1 MNNNFLD
8 GGGILCQGVESP
20 RVLRRLVGVSQAD
33 WVSDLGNERAKI
45 LKRLDGCCGSSPV
58 LSGNLIQN
66 QSAGPSTATGLNRA
80 SGLVLCCRSVD
91 TRPMA
96 IPPC

>member
-45 LKRLDGCCGSSPV
+45 TSRWLLWVVSRPFRKSYTESVGRSEYGHRTKPREWFSP
-58 LSGNLIQN
+58 LL
-66 QSAGPSTATGLNRA
+66 
-80 SGLVLCCRSVD
+80 
-91 TRPMA
+91 
-96 IPPC
+96 